1 MNQKKPPMRSD
12 LRISRLP
19 RGLEIPSWTFFN
31 SPFRVDFK
39 NVHFY
44 IIWWNLDWDI
54 GKILQ
59 GHHFKSILKF
69 GIKHLS
75 THETQKALMS
85 TPEHW
90 WCHGIMLLSV
100 PQCLWVLLNANEC
113 PWVLIGAYEC
123 SSASFKIKQKILTEN
138 YVPEVFCRYLSQD
151 FTKLYKNW
159 HFWNLHG
166 KGCWKISN
174 MEFLDP

>member
-1 MNQKKPPMRSD
+1 MNQKKPPMRFD

-138 YVPEVFCRYLSQD
+138 DVSKVFCQYLSQD
-151 FTKLYKNW
+151 FTKWYKNW
-159 HFWNLHG
+159 YF
-166 KGCWKISN
+166 
-174 MEFLDP
+174 